1 MSVRINKKTIQRIID
16 EGWNRG
22 NLEVLDELISPDFVN
37 HTASEPRGS
46 REAFKQ
52 RIQAIRIAFPD
63 WKMSVEDMFAQGDK
77 VVTRWRARG
86 THLGPLGDIPVTGK
100 VVEVTGITVDRLVDG
115 KRVESWMQCDVLG
128 LMQQLGVLEA

>member
-22 NLEVLDELISPDFVN
+22 DIEVLDELISPDFVN
-37 HTASEPRGS
+37 HTALEPRGS

-52 RIQAIRIAFPD
+52 RIQAIRSAFPD
-63 WKMSVEDMFAQGDK
+63 WKMSVEDMLGQGDK

-86 THLGPLGDIPVTGK
+86 THLGTLGDIPATGK

-128 LMQQLGVLEA
+128 LMRQLGVLEA